1 MGMPSTN
8 RKQQSMNK
16 CFPFFLIQSN
26 SFDTHFE
33 NILREVLCIK
43 DQSQVVLA
51 NSTHIDYLSPISV
64 SFPLSQLTEVTL
76 SNILSIRQSLSQAWL
91 PGEPRPRH
99 ESLGKDPIQLW
110 KSQLQKYRDHLMS
123 MMASV
128 DSALTNFQLLPRRE
142 FDGPTCIL

>member
-1 MGMPSTN
+1 MRMLSTN
-8 RKQQSMNK
+8 RKQQSVNK
-16 CFPFFLIQSN
+16 CFPFSHIHSN

-33 NILREVLCIK
+33 NILHQVLCMK
-43 DQSQVVLA
+43 DQLPVVLA
-51 NSTHIDYLSPISV
+51 NSTHIDYLSCISV
-64 SFPLSQLTEVTL
+64 SFHLSQLTEVIL
-76 SNILSIRQSLSQAWL
+76 SNILSIRQSLSQAQL

-99 ESLGKDPIQLW
+99 ESLGKDPKQLW
-110 KSQLQKYRDHLMS
+110 KSQLQKCRDYLMS